1 MSLCDSMDCPPS
13 GSTVHGISQIRIVE
27 WVAIYSS
34 RGSSW
39 SRDQIFISCIGRG
52 NLYCRA
58 TREAQMQNS
67 CMKGKIW
74 GGVRSA
80 GCVSFFWLVGR
91 EIRRCYSWNVL
102 LSLKLPSSLWSHV
115 SQPCVTQWSY
125 DPCHVGPPK
134 MDGSWWRVLTKHGP
148 LEKGM
153 GNHFSILA
161 LRVAWTE
168 WKGKKIWHSKL
179 KPPGMQ
185 VSNML

>member
-58 TREAQMQNS
+58 TGEAQMQNS

-125 DPCHVGPPK
+125 EPCHRWTGHN
-134 MDGSWWRVLTKHGP
+134 GEFSG
-148 LEKGM
+148 EGM
-153 GNHFSILA
+153 ANHSSILA
-161 LRVAWTE
+161 LRVPWTE
-168 WKGKKIWHSKL
+168 WKGKKIWHWKMST
-179 KPPGMQ
+179 PGW
-185 VSNML
+185 